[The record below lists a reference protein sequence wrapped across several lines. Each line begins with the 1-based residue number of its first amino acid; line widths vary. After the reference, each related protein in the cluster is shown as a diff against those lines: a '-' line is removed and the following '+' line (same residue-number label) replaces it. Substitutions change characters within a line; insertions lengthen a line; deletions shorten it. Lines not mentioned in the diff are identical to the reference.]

1 MPQETG
7 RVCLLKSCRLPISSI
22 RNKRS
27 KYCSTGCTQRAN
39 YEAKKTKLDGVRI
52 VRKLV
57 VHVCVEPTMDEAPTG
72 NCSCLKA
79 LTVEKVEKEVAIGNI
94 VWMND
99 EAGNA
104 HAVLYAKRRMV
115 PKAATIERT
124 HIERGFAH
132 LGASID
138 KYRKFLPNLETMI
151 NNDDKNITMDVEDQF
166 RMDEYQRLSVAS
178 LASLI
183 RVVPADEYDR
193 TEREQRDVP
202 AVSSLEVHDRTEGG
216 IGKFVANR
224 GPREDEEPEETEE
237 ETEEEPA
244 EIIRS
249 STKKQGK
256 SNELANLIAE
266 QHNDLVSEDY
276 AEADGTEE
284 EDEEVFELAAD

>member
-1 MPQETG
+1 VPQETG
-7 RVCLLKSCRLPISSI
+7 RVCLLKSCGLPISSI

-57 VHVCVEPTMDEAPTG
+57 VHVCVEPLMDEAPTG
-72 NCSCLKA
+72 NCSCLKQ
-79 LTVEKVEKEVAIGNI
+79 LTVEKVEHEVAIGNV

-99 EAGNA
+99 GAGNA

-151 NNDDKNITMDVEDQF
+151 KNDDKNITIDVEEQF

-183 RVVPADEYDR
+183 REVPAEEFDR
-193 TEREQRDVP
+193 MEREQRDVP
-202 AVSSLEVHDRTEGG
+202 VVSGLEVKDRTEGG
-216 IGKFVANR
+216 IGKSVASR
-224 GPREDEEPEETEE
+224 GPREDEEPEEM
-237 ETEEEPA
+237 EEEPA
-244 EIIRS
+244 ETIIG
-249 STKKQGK
+249 STKKPGK

-266 QHNDLVSEDY
+266 QHNDLVSDDY
-276 AEADGTEE
+276 AETEETEE